1 MDPVPPQRGVGPPAR
16 RTAPVDRRVLEQVRR
31 RRPGDAV
38 VRVTRPKFTGFA
50 RRGAGRLEASL
61 TLEEPRG
68 AWGRLWRV
76 LVGTPIHSELEIN
89 ERLSKKKALAVFSSD
104 ALSSVA
110 YAPQATLVV
119 LLAAGTGA
127 LLWSLP
133 ISIAVVLLLA
143 VVVFSYRQTIYAYPS
158 GGGSYIVAHEN
169 LGEIPGLIAAA
180 ALSVGYILTVSV
192 SIASAV
198 DQLVSAVP
206 TLLPFKVEL
215 GIAAVALVTLAN
227 LRGIR
232 ESGSIFAIPTY
243 VFLVSMF
250 AMVGIGLYKLATGTL
265 DIPPPTDMP
274 GPTEAFT
281 LVLVLRAFAVGS
293 AVMTGTEAI
302 SNGIPAFKPPESRN
316 AAQTIVIM
324 ATILA
329 VMFLGLAYLIVVG
342 HVIPRE

>member
-119 LLAAGTGA
+119 LLAAGAAA
-127 LLWSLP
+127 LSRSLP

-158 GGGSYIVAHEN
+158 GGGSYIVAREN

-192 SIASAV
+192 SMASAANQPASAV
-198 DQLVSAVP
+198 PILPSLKVVP
-206 TLLPFKVEL
+206 D
-215 GIAAVALVTLAN
+215 IAAVGMVPRPN
-227 LRGIR
+227 LGGIR
-232 ESGSIFAIPTY
+232 E
-243 VFLVSMF
+243 
-250 AMVGIGLYKLATGTL
+250 
-265 DIPPPTDMP
+265 
-274 GPTEAFT
+274 
-281 LVLVLRAFAVGS
+281 VGS
-293 AVMTGTEAI
+293 
-302 SNGIPAFKPPESRN
+302 N
-316 AAQTIVIM
+316 
-324 ATILA
+324 
-329 VMFLGLAYLIVVG
+329 
-342 HVIPRE
+342 

>member
-1 MDPVPPQRGVGPPAR
+1 MDPLPPPKRGVGPSAPRQGPA
-16 RTAPVDRRVLEQVRR
+16 DRRVVEQVRR
-31 RRPGDAV
+31 SHPGDAV

-68 AWGRLWRV
+68 AWGKVWRV
-76 LVGTPIHSELEIN
+76 LVGAPIHSELEIN
-89 ERLSKKKALAVFSSD
+89 ERLTKKKALAVFSSD

-119 LLAAGTGA
+119 LLAAGAGA
-127 LLWSLP
+127 LFWSLP
-133 ISIAVVLLLA
+133 ISIAVVVLLA
-143 VVVFSYRQTIYAYPS
+143 AVVFSYRQTIYAYPS

-198 DQLVSAVP
+198 DQLVSAVRV
-206 TLLPFKVEL
+206 LEPFKVSL
-215 GIAAVALVTLAN
+215 GVAAVGLVTLAN

-243 VFLVSMF
+243 VFLAAMF
-250 AMVGIGLYKLATGTL
+250 ATIGGGLYLYFAGNL
-265 DIPPPTDMP
+265 IVPPPTTMP
-274 GPTEAFT
+274 PVTEM
-281 LVLVLRAFAVGS
+281 L
-293 AVMTGTEAI
+293 
-302 SNGIPAFKPPESRN
+302 
-316 AAQTIVIM
+316 
-324 ATILA
+324 
-329 VMFLGLAYLIVVG
+329 
-342 HVIPRE
+342 

>member
-1 MDPVPPQRGVGPPAR
+1 MDSGPPKEDVGPSAR
-16 RTAPVDRRVLEQVRR
+16 RTAPVDRRVLEPVRR
-31 RRPGDAV
+31 SRPGDAV

-50 RRGAGRLEASL
+50 RRGQGRLEASL

-68 AWGRLWRV
+68 PWGKLWRV

-89 ERLSKKKALAVFSSD
+89 EGLSKKKALAVFSSD

-127 LLWSLP
+127 LFWSLP

-180 ALSVGYILTVSV
+180 ALAVGYILTVSV
-192 SIASAV
+192 SVASAV
-198 DQLVSAVP
+198 DQLTSAVEP
-206 TLLPFKVEL
+206 LTPWRVWL
-215 GIAAVALVTLAN
+215 GVGAVALVTLAN

-232 ESGSIFAIPTY
+232 ESGSIFAVPTY
-243 VFLVSMF
+243 VFLASMF
-250 AMVGIGLYKLATGTL
+250 ALIGVGLVMYFSGQLYV
-265 DIPPPTDMP
+265 PPPETLAA
-274 GPTEAFT
+274 PTEAFS
-281 LVLVLRAFAVGS
+281 LFLVLRAFAVGS
-293 AVMTGTEAI
+293 AGMTR
-302 SNGIPAFKPPESRN
+302 PAGGSDR
-316 AAQTIVIM
+316 
-324 ATILA
+324 
-329 VMFLGLAYLIVVG
+329 
-342 HVIPRE
+342 

>member
-1 MDPVPPQRGVGPPAR
+1 MDPFPPQRGGTPAPPRIGPA
-16 RTAPVDRRVLEQVRR
+16 DRRVLEPVRR
-31 RRPGDAV
+31 VRPGDAV

-61 TLEEPRG
+61 PLEEPRG
-68 AWGRLWRV
+68 AWGKLWRV

-89 ERLSKKKALAVFSSD
+89 ERLTKKKALAVVSSD

-127 LLWSLP
+127 LFWSLP

-192 SIASAV
+192 SIASAA
-198 DQLVSAVP
+198 DQFVAVVP
-206 TLLPFKVEL
+206 SMLPFKVEL
-215 GIAAVALVTLAN
+215 AMAAIALVTLAN

-232 ESGSIFAIPTY
+232 
-243 VFLVSMF
+243 
-250 AMVGIGLYKLATGTL
+250 
-265 DIPPPTDMP
+265 
-274 GPTEAFT
+274 
-281 LVLVLRAFAVGS
+281 
-293 AVMTGTEAI
+293 
-302 SNGIPAFKPPESRN
+302 
-316 AAQTIVIM
+316 
-324 ATILA
+324 
-329 VMFLGLAYLIVVG
+329 
-342 HVIPRE
+342 

>member
-1 MDPVPPQRGVGPPAR
+1 MDPSPLQRGAGSAAPRIGPA
-16 RTAPVDRRVLEQVRR
+16 DRRVLEQVRR
-31 RRPGDAV
+31 VRPGDAV

-68 AWGRLWRV
+68 AWGKLWRV

-89 ERLSKKKALAVFSSD
+89 ERLTKKKALAVFSSD

-110 YAPQATLVV
+110 YTPQAILGV
-119 LLAAGTGA
+119 LLAAGAGA
-127 LLWSLP
+127 LAWSLP
-133 ISIAVVLLLA
+133 ISIAVVILLA
-143 VVVFSYRQTIYAYPS
+143 VVVFSYRQTIYAYPN

-169 LGEIPGLIAAA
+169 LGELPGLVAAA

-206 TLLPFKVEL
+206 TLAPLHVEL
-215 GIAAVALVTLAN
+215 GVAAVALVTLAN

-243 VFLVSMF
+243 VFLASMF
-250 AMVGIGLYKLATGTL
+250 ALIGG
-265 DIPPPTDMP
+265 
-274 GPTEAFT
+274 G
-281 LVLVLRAFAVGS
+281 LV
-293 AVMTGTEAI
+293 
-302 SNGIPAFKPPESRN
+302 
-316 AAQTIVIM
+316 
-324 ATILA
+324 
-329 VMFLGLAYLIVVG
+329 
-342 HVIPRE
+342 

>member
-1 MDPVPPQRGVGPPAR
+1 MDPSPPQRGGSPAAPRLGPA
-16 RTAPVDRRVLEQVRR
+16 DRRVLEPVRR
-31 RRPGDAV
+31 ARPGDAV

-50 RRGAGRLEASL
+50 RRGQGRLEASL

-68 AWGRLWRV
+68 AWGKLWRV

-89 ERLSKKKALAVFSSD
+89 ERLTKKKALAVFSSD

-110 YAPQATLVV
+110 YTPQATLLI
-119 LLAAGTGA
+119 LLAAGAGA
-127 LLWSLP
+127 SFWSLP

-143 VVVFSYRQTIYAYPS
+143 AVVFSYRQTIYAYPN

-206 TLLPFKVEL
+206 TLLSLKVEL

-243 VFLVSMF
+243 VFLASMF
-250 AMVGIGLYKLATGTL
+250 ALIGG
-265 DIPPPTDMP
+265 
-274 GPTEAFT
+274 G
-281 LVLVLRAFAVGS
+281 LVMYFSG
-293 AVMTGTEAI
+293 
-302 SNGIPAFKPPESRN
+302 
-316 AAQTIVIM
+316 Q
-324 ATILA
+324 
-329 VMFLGLAYLIVVG
+329 
-342 HVIPRE
+342 

>member
-1 MDPVPPQRGVGPPAR
+1 MDPTPPQRRVGPS
-16 RTAPVDRRVLEQVRR
+16 APRQGPSDRRVVEQVRR
-31 RRPGDAV
+31 FRPGDAV
-38 VRVTRPKFTGFA
+38 VRVTRPKFSGFA

-68 AWGRLWRV
+68 PVGKLWRT

-89 ERLSKKKALAVFSSD
+89 ERLTKKKALAVFSSD

-110 YAPQATLVV
+110 YTPQATLVI
-119 LLAAGTGA
+119 LLAAGASA
-127 LLWSLP
+127 LFWSLP

-143 VVVFSYRQTIYAYPS
+143 AVVFSYRQTIYAYPS

-198 DQLVSAVP
+198 DQLISAVP
-206 TLLPFKVEL
+206 TMLQLKVEL

-232 ESGSIFAIPTY
+232 ESG
-243 VFLVSMF
+243 
-250 AMVGIGLYKLATGTL
+250 
-265 DIPPPTDMP
+265 
-274 GPTEAFT
+274 
-281 LVLVLRAFAVGS
+281 
-293 AVMTGTEAI
+293 
-302 SNGIPAFKPPESRN
+302 
-316 AAQTIVIM
+316 
-324 ATILA
+324 
-329 VMFLGLAYLIVVG
+329 
-342 HVIPRE
+342 